1 MSPRSRLDPRTGLT
15 SNLRCQR
22 ADGASHCNH
31 HWARRAG
38 GPRIRALGGKAG
50 GRDGGPCAVEVHWPS
65 AGIEVP
71 SRWDGYRNLCAPGW
85 SRRPKT
91 RLGQACTDARGS
103 SPRRGWTSIRCRR
116 GGAGR
121 GGAGRGGAGRGGA
134 GRGGAGR
141 GMGGVSP
148 RGTVRDRAGP
158 PPAQCGAARRSA
170 PRSGRASVLTA
181 SVWDRLSTCGATL
194 LNRSSFTRL
203 GPKIDLWSCRL
214 SDCLIYAVCRRNQ
227 ERLPGNPSM
236 PRCSER
242 GVGGARV
249 IPHGLGG
256 ACQSALERASVV
268 EGHAE
273 FQRFM

>member
-1 MSPRSRLDPRTGLT
+1 MD
-15 SNLRCQR
+15 R
-22 ADGASHCNH
+22 ARWKCIGHRPASKC
-31 HWARRAG
+31 RRAG
-38 GPRIRALGGKAG
+38 MAIATSG
-50 GRDGGPCAVEVHWPS
+50 
-65 AGIEVP
+65 
-71 SRWDGYRNLCAPGW
+71 APGW

-141 GMGGVSP
+141 GGAGRGGAG
-148 RGTVRDRAGP
+148 RGGARDGWSQSTRHCSRPSWSAS
-158 PPAQCGAARRSA
+158 GAAWRTARRSA

-242 GVGGARV
+242 GVGGGQSNPARSGWSV
-249 IPHGLGG
+249 PERSRTSVGSRRSRGIPTLHVRNNDVQAVLAKKARRHAGG
-256 ACQSALERASVV
+256 KTPSSISSSRSPT
-268 EGHAE
+268 
-273 FQRFM
+273 R